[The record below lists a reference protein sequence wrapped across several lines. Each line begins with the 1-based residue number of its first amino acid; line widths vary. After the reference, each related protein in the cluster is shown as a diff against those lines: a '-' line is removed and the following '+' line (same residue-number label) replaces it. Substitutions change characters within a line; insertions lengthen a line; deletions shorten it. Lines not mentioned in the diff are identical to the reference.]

1 MKEALSSAMLSR
13 FISSCNYSQH
23 REEAL
28 RLRTA
33 CTSVKKS
40 GRSFDLFFA
49 SITCVADNISD
60 CVGSSG
66 HFREMVRE

>member
-13 FISSCNYSQH
+13 FISSCSYSQH

-28 RLRTA
+28 RLRAA
-33 CTSVKKS
+33 CTPVKKF
-40 GRSFDLFFA
+40 GRSFDLLFA
-49 SITCVADNISD
+49 SRTCVVDNISD

-66 HFREMVRE
+66 HFREMDRE